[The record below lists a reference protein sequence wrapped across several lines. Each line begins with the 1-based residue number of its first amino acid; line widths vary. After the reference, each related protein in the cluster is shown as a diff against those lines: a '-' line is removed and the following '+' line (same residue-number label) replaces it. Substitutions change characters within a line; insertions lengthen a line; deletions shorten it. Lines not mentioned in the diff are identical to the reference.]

1 MDVTSEIYKKN
12 NQTNL
17 SAITSGRLLQIIDIF
32 HPERKKE
39 RKDNKKKR
47 RV

>member
-1 MDVTSEIYKKN
+1 VKFTKKTTIK
-12 NQTNL
+12 Q
-17 SAITSGRLLQIIDIF
+17 SSKLLQIIDIF

-47 RV
+47 SM

>member
-1 MDVTSEIYKKN
+1 MTQVKFTKKTIN
-12 NQTNL
+12 K
-17 SAITSGRLLQIIDIF
+17 SFCIHKLLQIIDIF

-47 RV
+47 HV